1 MNQFDAPAAEE
12 ESDMTPPNPAT
23 SHESGAGPDQ
33 PAPGFTFADKRK
45 ISPDGSPVPPADGA
59 AASAPAGSAAGDQA
73 GADQA
78 GADQASADQAGA
90 DQASADQAAPAPDQA
105 GTPGDA
111 GTAGKPDP
119 HELLAAERLADL
131 QRLQAEYANYRKRVD
146 RDRALIRDLAVASV
160 IESLL
165 PVLDDIHLARQ
176 HGDLE
181 AGPLA
186 SIADKLESTLAKY
199 GVERF
204 GEPGAAFDPAV
215 HDALLH
221 VDEELAAGTEVT
233 TVVGVL
239 QPGYRMGDRVVR
251 PARVSVADPK

>member
-1 MNQFDAPAAEE
+1 MNSEDPANREDPADAEQ
-12 ESDMTPPNPAT
+12 ESDMTPSSPAPQEET
-23 SHESGAGPDQ
+23 GAGPAK

-45 ISPDGSPVPPADGA
+45 INPDGSPVPPAGGA
-59 AASAPAGSAAGDQA
+59 ATPPAGEAAATEPAGAGDPA
-73 GADQA
+73 AA
-78 GADQASADQAGA
+78 QAS
-90 DQASADQAAPAPDQA
+90 
-105 GTPGDA
+105 
-111 GTAGKPDP
+111 DP

-146 RDRALIRDLAVASV
+146 RDRAMSRDLAVASV

-186 SIADKLESTLAKY
+186 SIAEKLEATLAKY

-215 HDALLH
+215 HDALMH
-221 VDEELAAGTEVT
+221 VDEELAEGTEVT

-239 QPGYRMGDRVVR
+239 QPGYRIGDRVVR
-251 PARVSVADPK
+251 PARVSVADPA

>member
-1 MNQFDAPAAEE
+1 MTTPSPAPQDEA
-12 ESDMTPPNPAT
+12 
-23 SHESGAGPDQ
+23 GAGPDK

-45 ISPDGSPVPPADGA
+45 ISPDGSPVPPAGGA
-59 AASAPAGSAAGDQA
+59 ATPPAGEAAAAETGSAGDP
-73 GADQA
+73 
-78 GADQASADQAGA
+78 
-90 DQASADQAAPAPDQA
+90 AAAQS
-105 GTPGDA
+105 
-111 GTAGKPDP
+111 PDP

-146 RDRALIRDLAVASV
+146 RDRAVSRELAVASV

-186 SIADKLESTLAKY
+186 SIAEKLETTLAKY

-215 HDALLH
+215 HDALMH
-221 VDEELAAGTEVT
+221 VEEELAEGTEVT

-239 QPGYRMGDRVVR
+239 QPGYRIGDRVVR
-251 PARVSVADPK
+251 PARVSVADPA

>member
-1 MNQFDAPAAEE
+1 MTQSSPASEDEA
-12 ESDMTPPNPAT
+12 
-23 SHESGAGPDQ
+23 GAGAEKS
-33 PAPGFTFADKRK
+33 APGFTFADKRK
-45 ISPDGSPVPPADGA
+45 ISPDGSPKPQAGGAATPPAGEAAVNEGDTAESA
-59 AASAPAGSAAGDQA
+59 AAQP
-73 GADQA
+73 
-78 GADQASADQAGA
+78 
-90 DQASADQAAPAPDQA
+90 
-105 GTPGDA
+105 
-111 GTAGKPDP
+111 PDP

-146 RDRALIRDLAVASV
+146 RDRTMTRDLAVASV

-186 SIADKLESTLAKY
+186 SIAEKLETTLAKY

-215 HDALLH
+215 HDALMH
-221 VDEELAAGTEVT
+221 VDEELAEGTEVT

-239 QPGYRMGDRVVR
+239 QPGYRIGDRVVR
-251 PARVSVADPK
+251 PARVSVADPA

>member
-1 MNQFDAPAAEE
+1 MTEFEPAAPGQEQE
-12 ESDMTPPNPAT
+12 PDMTPQSPAP
-23 SHESGAGPDQ
+23 EEQPGAGKDQ
-33 PAPGFTFADKRK
+33 PGFTFANKRK
-45 ISPDGSPVPPADGA
+45 ISTDGAPVPPADGA
-59 AASAPAGSAAGDQA
+59 ATPPAGEAPAAGGGST
-73 GADQA
+73 
-78 GADQASADQAGA
+78 
-90 DQASADQAAPAPDQA
+90 PAQ
-105 GTPGDA
+105 DA
-111 GTAGKPDP
+111 N
-119 HELLAAERLADL
+119 ELLAAERLADL

-146 RDRALIRDLAVASV
+146 RDRATSRDLAIASM

-186 SIADKLESTLAKY
+186 SIADKLEATLAKY

-204 GEPGAAFDPAV
+204 GEPGAAFDPSV
-215 HDALLH
+215 HDALMH
-221 VDEELAAGTEVT
+221 VEEELAEGTEVT

-239 QPGYRMGDRVVR
+239 QPGYRIGDRVVR

>member
-1 MNQFDAPAAEE
+1 
-12 ESDMTPPNPAT
+12 MTPPSPAPEEET
-23 SHESGAGPDQ
+23 GAGPDQ

-45 ISPDGSPVPPADGA
+45 INPDGSPVPPAGGA
-59 AASAPAGSAAGDQA
+59 AAPPAGEAPAGNTGNAGSAGNAGD
-73 GADQA
+73 
-78 GADQASADQAGA
+78 
-90 DQASADQAAPAPDQA
+90 AAAQSPDA
-105 GTPGDA
+105 N
-111 GTAGKPDP
+111 
-119 HELLAAERLADL
+119 ELLAAERLADL

-146 RDRALIRDLAVASV
+146 RDRALIKDLAVASV

-186 SIADKLESTLAKY
+186 SIADKLEATLAKY

-215 HDALLH
+215 HDALMH
-221 VDEELAAGTEVT
+221 VDEELAEGTEVT

-239 QPGYRMGDRVVR
+239 QPGYRIGDRVVR
-251 PARVSVADPK
+251 PARVSVADPA

>member
-1 MNQFDAPAAEE
+1 MNQIDPAAAEQ
-12 ESDMTPPNPAT
+12 ESDMTPPSPAP
-23 SHESGAGPDQ
+23 EEEAGAGSDQ
-33 PAPGFTFADKRK
+33 PAPGFTFANKRK
-45 ISPDGSPVPPADGA
+45 INPDGSPTPAVGGAAETEGGGA
-59 AASAPAGSAAGDQA
+59 AATQGG
-73 GADQA
+73 GA
-78 GADQASADQAGA
+78 
-90 DQASADQAAPAPDQA
+90 AAPEGSKAAATEGGEAAATQ
-105 GTPGDA
+105 A
-111 GTAGKPDP
+111 GTAGDTEAGDAAPTPDAN
-119 HELLAAERLADL
+119 ELLAAERLADL

-146 RDRALIRDLAVASV
+146 RDRAMIRDLAVASV

-165 PVLDDIHLARQ
+165 PVLDDIHLARL

-186 SIADKLESTLAKY
+186 SIADKLEATLAKY

-215 HDALLH
+215 HDALMH
-221 VDEELAAGTEVT
+221 VDEELAEGTEVT

-239 QPGYRMGDRVVR
+239 QPGYRIGDRVVR